1 MNSIKK
7 LLVATLVV
15 LGIAGCATGKENSSQ
30 TRVRVMS
37 SPELITSLGF
47 FLCPYCRLLQR
58 RYGGCLPCD
67 LALVEKS
74 RF

>member
-1 MNSIKK
+1 MFSNK
-7 LLVATLVV
+7 
-15 LGIAGCATGKENSSQ
+15 GK
-30 TRVRVMS
+30 MIS